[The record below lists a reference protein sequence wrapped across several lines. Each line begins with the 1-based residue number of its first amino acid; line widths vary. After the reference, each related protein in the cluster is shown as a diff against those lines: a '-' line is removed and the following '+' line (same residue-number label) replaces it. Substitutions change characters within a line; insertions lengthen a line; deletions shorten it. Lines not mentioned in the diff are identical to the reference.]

1 MSMHWTTLVSAEQL
15 AKHIDD
21 DGLRVFDARSVAAI
35 APGTTHPA
43 LLFKAGHIPGAQY
56 ADLNNDLSDV
66 GKTGLGRHPLP
77 DSDVFARKLGA
88 WGVEPRHQI
97 VVYDA
102 LDGSMAAA
110 RMWWLLKLL
119 GHERVAVLDGGLAAW
134 QAAGLP
140 VTTQTRAV
148 DETHEAQAPR
158 YPGTFD
164 ESRIVTAADVLA
176 RLGEDSG
183 WLVDVRTVERWRGE
197 SEPIDPI
204 AGRVPGALNR
214 PFQLNMRDGK
224 FKPASELREELLQLI
239 APQTPE
245 HAVVMCGSGVTACQT
260 LLAFEHAGLHG
271 ARVFAG
277 SWSGWISDAARPIAK
292 G

>member
-1 MSMHWTTLVSAEQL
+1 MTMNWTTLVSVEDL
-15 AKHIDD
+15 AAHIDD
-21 DGLRVFDARSVAAI
+21 AASDEGSLRVFDARAVAAI
-35 APGTTHPA
+35 APGATHPA

-66 GKTGLGRHPLP
+66 GRTGLGRHPLP
-77 DSDVFARKLGA
+77 DSQTFVRKLGA
-88 WGVEPRHQI
+88 WGVGPRHQI
-97 VVYDA
+97 VIHDA
-102 LDGSMAAA
+102 QDGSMAAA

-140 VTTQTRAV
+140 VTTDTRTFA
-148 DETHEAQAPR
+148 ELER
-158 YPGTFD
+158 YPGQFD
-164 ESRIVTAADVLA
+164 FTRIVDAEAVRA

-183 WLVDVRTVERWRGE
+183 WLVDVRGAERYRGDV
-197 SEPIDPI
+197 EPIDPV
-204 AGRVPGALNR
+204 AGHVPGALNR
-214 PFQLNMRDGK
+214 PFPLNLRDGR
-224 FKPASELREELLQLI
+224 FKPKDELRAELRQFIALQS
-239 APQTPE
+239 PE
-245 HAVVMCGSGVTACQT
+245 HIVLMCGSGVTACHA

-277 SWSGWISDAARPIAK
+277 SWSGWITDASRPIAK